1 MRKIKSAPA
10 NLCKMAHNK
19 KELKTTETQSTFIL
33 LSNESKNE
41 VSTSKNENE
50 NENHNSNN
58 FKQRTLNKKKV
69 STIHT
74 ALITDTYFEMS
85 RKIPALDNYYFN
97 GMIDII
103 NSFVSNKFNK
113 QNFENLVLSLIIRF
127 IFSTICH
134 DILFKI
140 NELPQIDIH

>member
-10 NLCKMAHNK
+10 NLCEMSHNK
-19 KELKTTETQSTFIL
+19 KIAEVKKLAENNNIHIINKNNI
-33 LSNESKNE
+33 ESQNNKNFRI
-41 VSTSKNENE
+41 N
-50 NENHNSNN
+50 
-58 FKQRTLNKKKV
+58 TLNKKRF

-74 ALITDTYFEMS
+74 ALITDSYFEIS
-85 RKIPALDNYYFN
+85 KKIPSLDNYYLN

-113 QNFENLVLSLIIRF
+113 QNLENLIISIIIRF

-134 DILFKI
+134 EIIIKI
-140 NELPQIDIH
+140 NDIPYIYIFHI

>member
-10 NLCKMAHNK
+10 NLCEMAHSK
-19 KELKTTETQSTFIL
+19 KTVKTTE
-33 LSNESKNE
+33 NE
-41 VSTSKNENE
+41 VSNSHILLINENE
-50 NENHNSNN
+50 NENN
-58 FKQRTLNKKKV
+58 FKKITLNKKKV
-69 STIHT
+69 STIQT
-74 ALITDTYFEMS
+74 ALITDTYFEIS
-85 RKIPALDNYYFN
+85 KKIPALDNYYFN

-113 QNFENLVLSLIIRF
+113 QNFENLVLSIIIRF

-140 NELPQIDIH
+140 SELPQINIH

>member
-10 NLCKMAHNK
+10 NLCQMAHNK
-19 KELKTTETQSTFIL
+19 KPLKTTETQSTFIL
-33 LSNESKNE
+33 LSNEN
-41 VSTSKNENE
+41 KNENK
-50 NENHNSNN
+50 NN

>member
-10 NLCKMAHNK
+10 NLCEMAHCK
-19 KELKTTETQSTFIL
+19 KAVKTTKTQSTFIL
-33 LSNESKNE
+33 LNNE
-41 VSTSKNENE
+41 SKNENE
-50 NENHNSNN
+50 NENENENHNLNN
-58 FKQRTLNKKKV
+58 FKQITLNKKKV

-74 ALITDTYFEMS
+74 ALITDTYFEIS
-85 RKIPALDNYYFN
+85 KKIPDLDNYYFN

-113 QNFENLVLSLIIRF
+113 QNFENLVLSIIIRF

-140 NELPQIDIH
+140 NELPQIDIY

>member
-10 NLCKMAHNK
+10 NLCEMAHCK
-19 KELKTTETQSTFIL
+19 KAVNAVKTTESEVSNSHIL
-33 LSNESKNE
+33 LINDN
-41 VSTSKNENE
+41 KNENE
-50 NENHNSNN
+50 NENHNLNN
-58 FKQRTLNKKKV
+58 FKQITLNKKKV

-74 ALITDTYFEMS
+74 ALITDTYFEIS
-85 RKIPALDNYYFN
+85 KKIPDLDNYYFN

-113 QNFENLVLSLIIRF
+113 QNFENLVLSIIIRF

-140 NELPQIDIH
+140 NELPQIDIY

>member
-10 NLCKMAHNK
+10 NLCEMAHSK
-19 KELKTTETQSTFIL
+19 KVVKTTETIPNNQRQS
-33 LSNESKNE
+33 E
-41 VSTSKNENE
+41 VSNSHIILINENE
-50 NENHNSNN
+50 NENN
-58 FKQRTLNKKKV
+58 FKQITLNKKKV

-74 ALITDTYFEMS
+74 ALITDTYFEIS
-85 RKIPALDNYYFN
+85 KKIPDLDNYYFN

-113 QNFENLVLSLIIRF
+113 QNFENLVLSIIIRF